1 MTPKVKAEFL
11 RVCEKLEFIC
21 NPSPPTVER
30 VRFPHPESLTAR
42 DVGSLLRSAPQGLVV
57 EALKFDS
64 SILEYRPYSLTEAR
78 YVFPAYFSHSLA
90 EWVCTDCRE
99 CRVVAGRWFNTETE
113 KAGRNVVVQLMTLLL
128 SESSFRESTAV
139 TGAAY
144 FSTMSGVQLGI
155 RQVDRVRSQGVLI
168 HVCSST
174 SSTTE
179 CRKLLDYVVD
189 SAYQLHGGMGPVSVV
204 SSRDLRTGK
213 SIPHLFSRSEISR
226 ALASHMTF
234 LPNPASM
241 HTADTIADLLLT
253 NSQPPTVRHSTGYFH
268 SQ

>member
-11 RVCEKLEFIC
+11 RVCENLECIC

-30 VRFPHPESLTAR
+30 IRFPHPESLTAK

-57 EALKFDS
+57 EALKFDN
-64 SILEYRPYSLTEAR
+64 SILEYWHYSLRETR

-113 KAGRNVVVQLMTLLL
+113 KAGRNVVIQLMTLLL

-139 TGAAY
+139 AGAAY
-144 FSTMSGVQLGI
+144 FSTLSGVQLGI
-155 RQVDRVRSQGVLI
+155 RYVDRVRSQGVLI

-226 ALASHMTF
+226 ALASHMTS
-234 LPNPASM
+234 LSNPTSM
-241 HTADTIADLLLT
+241 PMTETLSDLLLSDPQT
-253 NSQPPTVRHSTGYFH
+253 QPVRL
-268 SQ
+268 